1 MYLLWLVLM
10 MIAAYLL
17 GSLNFAVIVARLVRG
32 REIRD
37 LGSGNPGAANVFR
50 EVGRGW
56 GLVVGVLDA
65 LKSFLPILVARL
77 LLFRGDD
84 YADFWA
90 LFLIGLAA
98 VTGHIKP
105 LFYGFKGGGGLS
117 TTLGL
122 YVFFLPFE
130 YLLSLLLG
138 GLIVI
143 RFFKGM
149 KYKFGRWAP
158 IMSVVIC
165 PFLTLA
171 FNYLLHV
178 PLFAHISIGGHPWYI
193 LVGAFGVS
201 LFMLGM
207 NVPFLLE
214 RLSEQRAA
222 PKPAAGEQG
231 RS

>member
-1 MYLLWLVLM
+1 
-10 MIAAYLL
+10 
-17 GSLNFAVIVARLVRG
+17 
-32 REIRD
+32 
-37 LGSGNPGAANVFR
+37 
-50 EVGRGW
+50 
-56 GLVVGVLDA
+56 

-77 LLFRGDD
+77 LFFRGDN

-90 LFLIGLAA
+90 LFAIGLAA

-105 LFYGFKGGGGLS
+105 LFFGFKGGGGLS

-122 YVFFLPFE
+122 FVFFLPVE
-130 YLLSLLLG
+130 YLVSLLLG

-149 KYKFGRWAP
+149 EYKFGRWTP

-171 FNYLLHV
+171 LNYSVHV
-178 PLFAHISIGGHPWYI
+178 PLFAHLSIGGHPWYV

-201 LFMLGM
+201 LFMLGA

-214 RLSEQRAA
+214 RLS
-222 PKPAAGEQG
+222 QG
-231 RS
+231 RPQPQG